1 MDAGATAWVL
11 ASTALVLLMTP
22 GVAFFYGGM
31 VRGNNVLGIL
41 MQGFVTVALVTV
53 VWVVVGFS
61 LAFSKGNGLIGGFDF
76 AGLINASGPL
86 GTADKIP
93 IEAFAAFQLMF
104 AVITPALI
112 TGATAERW
120 RFASFVPFVIAWALL
135 VYSPVAHWGF
145 SPFGWAVRWGAL
157 DFAGGGVVHANAGA
171 AALAMAL
178 LLGRRKGWPER
189 AARPHNLTLV
199 MIGTAM
205 LWFGW
210 LGFNGGSALAADRLA
225 GIATLNTQLAAS
237 AGLLAWICT
246 ERLRFGKPTTL
257 GAASGVV
264 AGLVAVTPAAGYV
277 NSVGALAAGLLAGAL
292 CQLAAGLK
300 TWFGLDDS
308 LDVAAVHLVGGVIG
322 SLSVGL
328 FATRSVNPAG
338 ANGLFYGGG
347 YALLGKQAVSVFA
360 VVAYSLLATL
370 LIGLVIDRVVG
381 NRVTPRDESTGLDLS
396 QHGEAAYEATSPSRT
411 TVPEA
416 TESPRPPAAE
426 PTPAPAS
433 LASGWPQYR

>member
-41 MQGFVTVALVTV
+41 MQGFVTCAVVTV
-53 VWVVVGFS
+53 VWVLLGFT
-61 LAFSKGNGLIGGFDF
+61 LAFGKGNGFIGDLHF
-76 AGLINASGPL
+76 AGLINPSGSL
-86 GTADKIP
+86 GTAAGIP

-104 AVITPALI
+104 AIVTPALI

-120 RFASFVPFVIAWALL
+120 RFAAFVPFVAIWAIL
-135 VYSPVAHWGF
+135 VYAPVAHWSF
-145 SPFGWAVRWGAL
+145 SPFGWAAKWGAL

-171 AALAMAL
+171 AALAMAV

-189 AARPHNLTLV
+189 VARPHNLTLV

-225 GIATLNTQLAAS
+225 SVATLNTQLAAS
-237 AGLLAWICT
+237 AGLLAWIAT

-257 GAASGVV
+257 GAASGAV

-277 NSVGALAAGLLAGAL
+277 NTVGALAAGLAAGAL
-292 CQLAAGLK
+292 CQLAASLK
-300 TWFGLDDS
+300 TWFRLDDS

-322 SLSVGL
+322 SLSV
-328 FATRSVNPAG
+328 
-338 ANGLFYGGG
+338 
-347 YALLGKQAVSVFA
+347 VSIFTIVL
-360 VVAYSLLATL
+360 YSLVVTF
-370 LIGLVIDRVVG
+370 LIGLIIDRLVG
-381 NRVTPRDESTGLDLS
+381 NRVTPRDENAGLDLS
-396 QHGEAAYEATSPSRT
+396 QHGESAYDSSTPNRVTSP
-411 TVPEA
+411 E
-416 TESPRPPAAE
+416 AAE
-426 PTPAPAS
+426 PPRRPIAPVPVPPVPTPGNWA
-433 LASGWPQYR
+433 QYPR